1 MDGSKDVYGYVYYG
15 YYCIYFNYLDYACFM
30 HVIAYRYK
38 SNIWIN

>member
-1 MDGSKDVYGYVYYG
+1 MMFMVMFIMV
-15 YYCIYFNYLDYACFM
+15 IIVFTFNCLDYAYFM